1 MAKKAT
7 ITPAA
12 TPAATPA
19 VSAATIQAAKQ
30 ARFAPLAAVQ
40 PGMVLSSMVPN
51 PHASSTKSH
60 RKYGL
65 FTVGATVAQIQ
76 QAFVQ
81 AGYPKAKATSQLRW
95 ALRSGHITL
104 QG

>member
-1 MAKKAT
+1 MAKVAKSTSTTTAV
-7 ITPAA
+7 
-12 TPAATPA
+12 PA
-19 VSAATIQAAKQ
+19 VSAATIAAAKQ

-40 PGMVLSSMVPN
+40 GSMVLTSMVPN
-51 PHASSTKSH
+51 PHAQGTKSH
-60 RKYGL
+60 TKYAL
-65 FTVGATVAQIQ
+65 FTVGASVAQIQ

-81 AGYPKAKATSQLRW
+81 AGWPKAKATSQLRW

>member
-1 MAKKAT
+1 
-7 ITPAA
+7 
-12 TPAATPA
+12 
-19 VSAATIQAAKQ
+19 
-30 ARFAPLAAVQ
+30 
-40 PGMVLSSMVPN
+40 MVPN
-51 PHASSTKSH
+51 PHASNTKSH
-60 RKYGL
+60 AKYAL
-65 FTVGATVAQIQ
+65 FVVGNSVSQIQ